1 MIESNLIRPLG
12 RGVAPMNLN
21 LESLIPSRVAA
32 RLVEGNFGV
41 ADPLLGVDG
50 SPIPSALEVRDL
62 IEDFRELLF
71 PGLTDG
77 RSRKSARSGS
87 EIEERVNHI
96 HARLSRQIE
105 LARLAT
111 GAHDNADGFE
121 PTSGYAVRASHAPL
135 IELPRLRLALV
146 EDAAAAFGGDPAA
159 KSVAEVIL
167 CYPGHFAITVH
178 RLAHL
183 LWNLKVPLLPR
194 MMTEHAHRVTGIDL
208 HPGAHIGAFFFID
221 HGTGVVVGETSII
234 GARVRIYQG
243 VTLGA
248 LSVPTAQVEKLRAGP
263 KRHPTLEDNVI
274 VYAGATILG
283 GDTIVGQGSIIEG
296 NAWVVKSVPP
306 GSRVTAPVEVHVRVS
321 PPKKR
326 SHKHQPSTDTDHDW
340 VQVRRQSRPD

>member
-1 MIESNLIRPLG
+1 
-12 RGVAPMNLN
+12 MNLN
-21 LESLIPSRVAA
+21 LESLIPARVAA
-32 RLVEGNFGV
+32 RLEEGNFGV

-50 SPIPSALEVRDL
+50 PPIPSALEVRDL
-62 IEDFRELLF
+62 IEDFREMLF

-77 RSRKSARSGS
+77 RSRKSARSRA
-87 EIEERVNHI
+87 EIEERLNHI
-96 HARLSRQIE
+96 HVRLSRQIE
-105 LARLAT
+105 MARLAT
-111 GAHDNADGFE
+111 SAHDSADRFE
-121 PTSGYAVRASHAPL
+121 PTSGYSARASQAL
-135 IELPRLRLALV
+135 LAELPRLRLALV
-146 EDAAAAFGGDPAA
+146 EDAAAAVAGDPSA
-159 KSVAEVIL
+159 KSVAEVVL

-178 RLAHL
+178 RLAHI

-248 LSVPTAQVEKLRAGP
+248 LSVPTAEVERLRNGP

-274 VYAGATILG
+274 IYAGATILG
-283 GDTIVGQGSIIEG
+283 GDTIVGKDSIIEG

-306 GSRVTAPVEVHVRVS
+306 GARVTAQVEVHVRVS
-321 PPKKR
+321 PPRVRTSRRKT
-326 SHKHQPSTDTDHDW
+326 SVDHVDDW
-340 VQVRRQSRPD
+340 VEVRR

>member
-1 MIESNLIRPLG
+1 
-12 RGVAPMNLN
+12 MNLN
-21 LESLIPSRVAA
+21 LDSLIPSRVAA
-32 RLVEGNFGV
+32 RLEEGNFGF
-41 ADPLLGVDG
+41 ADPLLGANG
-50 SPIPSALEVRDL
+50 PPIPSALEVRDL
-62 IEDFRELLF
+62 IEDFREMLF

-77 RSRKSARSGS
+77 RSRKSAQGRV
-87 EIEERVNHI
+87 EIEERLKHI
-96 HARLSRQIE
+96 GARLARQIE

-111 GAHDNADGFE
+111 SAHGSPDQFE
-121 PTSGYAVRASHAPL
+121 PSSGYAVRASHSL
-135 IELPRLRLALV
+135 LSDLPRLRLALV
-146 EDAAAAFGGDPAA
+146 EDAAAAVAGDPAA

-178 RLAHL
+178 RLAHI

-221 HGTGVVVGETSII
+221 HGTGVVVGENSKI

-248 LSVPTAQVEKLRAGP
+248 LSVPTAEVERLRDGP

-283 GDTIVGQGSIIEG
+283 GDTIVGHGSIIEG

-306 GSRVTAPVEVHVRVS
+306 GSRVTPQVEVQVRVS

-326 SHKHQPSTDTDHDW
+326 GARHQLAEDAPNDW
-340 VQVRRQSRPD
+340 VEVRR